1 MATNLGKFLRKVR
14 IDNDEMLKDM
24 ADKLG
29 VTSSFLSAVENGK
42 RKMPAAWSVKITEL
56 YGFDD
61 EQIMIFNKA
70 IANTEE
76 SVKLN
81 LQGIS
86 VPKRELIVSF
96 ARKIPDMD
104 DSDLEAIREILD
116 KDG

>member
-1 MATNLGKFLRKVR
+1 MT
-14 IDNDEMLKDM
+14 
-24 ADKLG
+24 
-29 VTSSFLSAVENGK
+29 
-42 RKMPAAWSVKITEL
+42 
-56 YGFDD
+56 
-61 EQIMIFNKA
+61 FNKA

-76 SVKLN
+76 SAKLN

-116 KDG
+116 KEG